1 MELQESVMRCRWCTF
16 DNAKPWLEEI
26 SLAVI
31 KDLVG
36 RFNWPSLPDTQT
48 HLEYFIADSA
58 ASRFVVPGFN
68 GSELSFRSAGPFLS
82 AFSTRYRSPHPRA
95 HISIITLAPTTFL
108 VLPPHFL
115 TGNPEWTRE
124 KVDKLQLFGSYVN
137 LHAVECRHEAFHE
150 GMRNAIIQRHYDA
163 LLTLVWIGT
172 RLAEAE
178 FVVFSRWS
186 AAESY
191 RENPLKPL
199 SELFRLVAK
208 QGMRPFAATSDESS
222 GYQVKTDDADIS
234 MRLFTLL
241 LRAHAESM
249 PQNDPDIEAWVN
261 HLSTCQDSDGTIQA
275 LAQWVIDWRSSD
287 WRSRDGK
294 RKLDITRQPLF
305 RAGLASRRAK
315 DDMMGIRLEEI
326 LGGEPLGFEEQ
337 MMKSALEKRSKG
349 G

>member
-1 MELQESVMRCRWCTF
+1 M
-16 DNAKPWLEEI
+16 
-26 SLAVI
+26 
-31 KDLVG
+31 
-36 RFNWPSLPDTQT
+36 
-48 HLEYFIADSA
+48 
-58 ASRFVVPGFN
+58 
-68 GSELSFRSAGPFLS
+68 
-82 AFSTRYRSPHPRA
+82 
-95 HISIITLAPTTFL
+95 
-108 VLPPHFL
+108 
-115 TGNPEWTRE
+115 
-124 KVDKLQLFGSYVN
+124 
-137 LHAVECRHEAFHE
+137 
-150 GMRNAIIQRHYDA
+150 
-163 LLTLVWIGT
+163 
-172 RLAEAE
+172 
-178 FVVFSRWS
+178 VFSRRS

-191 RENPLKPL
+191 RENPLKPPP
-199 SELFRLVAK
+199 ELFRLVAK

-222 GYQVKTDDADIS
+222 GYQVKIDDADIS

-249 PQNDPDIEAWVN
+249 PQNDPDIEAWVH
-261 HLSTCQDSDGTIQA
+261 HLSTSQDSDGTIQA

-349 G
+349 HEK